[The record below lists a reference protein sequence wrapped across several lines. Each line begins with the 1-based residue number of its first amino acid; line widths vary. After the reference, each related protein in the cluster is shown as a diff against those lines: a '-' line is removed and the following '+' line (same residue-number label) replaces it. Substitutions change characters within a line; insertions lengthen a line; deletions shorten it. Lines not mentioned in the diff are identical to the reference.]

1 MPGETGV
8 ASAGPRFRR
17 HGMISETVGSS
28 QDAKALAFGV
38 EAAAIRESLI
48 GSAAATG
55 LRQAAIALRGMQL
68 P

>member
-1 MPGETGV
+1 
-8 ASAGPRFRR
+8 
-17 HGMISETVGSS
+17 MIFETVDSCR
-28 QDAKALAFGV
+28 DAKALAFGV
-38 EAAAIRESLI
+38 EAAAIRERPI